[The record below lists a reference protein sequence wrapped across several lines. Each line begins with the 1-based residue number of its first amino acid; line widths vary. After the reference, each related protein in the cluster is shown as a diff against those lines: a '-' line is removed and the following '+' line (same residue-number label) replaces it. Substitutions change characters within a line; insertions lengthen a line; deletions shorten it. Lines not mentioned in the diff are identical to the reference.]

1 MFFMEH
7 GIGNYSQQ
15 KSVMYGNQIS
25 CCLTSSVD
33 KLGSHRTSLKPYPST
48 SIYSSSENNNNPL
61 LYGYL
66 LYAALREKK
75 DNQITSPM
83 SKALLG
89 SLVQMLTGRE
99 GITKVV

>member
-15 KSVMYGNQIS
+15 DSVMYGNQIS
-25 CCLTSSVD
+25 CCLSSVVD
-33 KLGSHRTSLKPYPST
+33 ELGSHRTSLKLYPSK
-48 SIYSSSENNNNPL
+48 SIYSSSQNNNNPL

-66 LYAALREKK
+66 LYASLSEKK